1 MIGTLTLS
9 ISKSVHT
16 LISLIF
22 LHKSC
27 SLATP
32 KHSEPLLLEIYVH
45 VIALMSDLQRVSFY
59 NVTEFLYYSSTI
71 KLLLSLILINR
82 FYLTS

>member
-1 MIGTLTLS
+1 M
-9 ISKSVHT
+9 
-16 LISLIF
+16 ISLIF

-32 KHSEPLLLEIYVH
+32 KYSEPLLLENYIRV
-45 VIALMSDLQRVSFY
+45 VTLMSDLQRVSFY
-59 NVTEFLYYSSTI
+59 NIIEFLYYSSTI